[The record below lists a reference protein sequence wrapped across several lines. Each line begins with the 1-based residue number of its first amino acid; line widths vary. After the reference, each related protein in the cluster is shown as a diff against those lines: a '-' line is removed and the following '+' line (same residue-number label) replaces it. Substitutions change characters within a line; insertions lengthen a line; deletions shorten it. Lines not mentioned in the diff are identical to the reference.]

1 MLLPSQLICSD
12 GNIRLIRLVAADI
25 DWVIDNTD
33 PKLLEIVF
41 SSHGNESLREFYET
55 QFSWTYV
62 YLITNSNNESFGMI
76 RVVPEM
82 DNLFSLHGIGWPNK
96 HHFSRIYFKAWIGL
110 HQYLFNSQDLIRSNC
125 RDDNFS
131 AINVLVKTGYEAS
144 FLNVY
149 LKGERN
155 LNFILSSKKFK
166 DSSLYMF
173 NRGIS
178 FSKEEPNI
186 NRSFKPIK
194 IHSAKKEY
202 VINNLQLNYI
212 KEYHFKS
219 NYIQNRKDIQ
229 LPKKLIRLSLNGLC
243 FSALILHFEHFRQIH
258 LEPSTEL
265 SFLKI
270 MQFKSEWRN
279 RLKFYKNDL
288 IFTYFE
294 SSSKHLVKQLM
305 LGDFIYHGDD
315 KHRSCMIWSAI

>member
-12 GNIRLIRLVAADI
+12 GNIRLIRLEADDI

-33 PKLLEIVF
+33 AKLLEIVF
-41 SSHGNESLREFYET
+41 SSHGNESLSEFYEA

-62 YLITNSNNESFGMI
+62 YLITNLNNESFGMI

-96 HHFSRIYFKAWIGL
+96 YHFSRTYFKAWIGL
-110 HQYLFNSQDLIRSNC
+110 HQYLFNSQNLIRSNC
-125 RDDNFS
+125 LDDNFS
-131 AINVLVKTGYEAS
+131 AINVLVKTGYEPS

-166 DSSLYMF
+166 DSSLFML
-173 NRGIS
+173 NREIN
-178 FSKEEPNI
+178 FSAAEHSI
-186 NRSFKPIK
+186 DRRFKPIK
-194 IHSAKKEY
+194 IHSAQKEY
-202 VINNLQLNYI
+202 KVKNLQFNFI
-212 KEYHFKS
+212 KEHHFKS

-229 LPKKLIRLSLNGLC
+229 LPKKLISLSLNGL
-243 FSALILHFEHFRQIH
+243 SISILILHFEHFRQIH
-258 LEPSTEL
+258 LEPSSEL
-265 SFLKI
+265 SLLKLI
-270 MQFKSEWRN
+270 QFKSEWKS

-294 SSSKHLVKQLM
+294 SSNKHLVKQLM